1 MSDVVYRS
9 RVKIA
14 RQKGPYRLAWLPAS
28 ESPVELGVH
37 SEVAAYYG
45 VEVDREI
52 TTTLDYVVAATG
64 G

>member
-1 MSDVVYRS
+1 MSHVVYHS

-14 RQKGPYRLAWLPAS
+14 RQKGPHRLAWLPAG
-28 ESPVELGVH
+28 ESPVEFGVH
-37 SEVAAYYG
+37 SDVAAYYG
-45 VEVDREI
+45 VDVDREI